1 VTAPRPR
8 APLAGAGGLALL
20 AIATLAG
27 CERPPMDTVQVGYRG
42 TGMAEVYNPR
52 LLALQEGLNTVPE
65 DLPPA
70 SPEGPR
76 AKDVFQNVK
85 VLGDQSVGE
94 FTRTMQSMTAW
105 VAPKEGCA
113 YCHNTA
119 NLADDSLYTKVVA
132 RRMLEM
138 TRHINESW
146 KVHVASTGVTC
157 YTCHRGNPVP
167 AQTWFTPLAATN
179 HFIGNKAGQNS
190 PAASVG
196 LAALPNDPFSAYLS
210 ADANIRVEGTTALPS
225 GHGASMQQTEA
236 TFGLMTH
243 MSQSLGVNCTFCH
256 NTRQFSGWEGSS
268 PRRVTAW
275 HGIRMARDVNT
286 SYLEPLTDTFPV
298 QRKGPGGDVAKVNCA
313 TCHQGAYKP
322 LYGQS
327 LLGGH
332 PELIG
337 TTSRAA
343 AGPIDA
349 DALAATAAVVAQDRK
364 SP

>member
-1 VTAPRPR
+1 MTAPRHR
-8 APLAGAGGLALL
+8 AALGRVGGLA
-20 AIATLAG
+20 AIALAALSG
-27 CERPPMDTVQVGYRG
+27 CERPPMDTVQLGYRG
-42 TGMAEVYNPR
+42 TGMTEVYNPR
-52 LLALQEGLNTVPE
+52 LLALQEGLNAVPE
-65 DLPPA
+65 DQPPA
-70 SPEGPR
+70 SPDGPR
-76 AKDVFQNVK
+76 AKEVFQNVK

-94 FTRTMQSMTAW
+94 FTRTMLSMTAW

-138 TRHINESW
+138 TRHINASW

-167 AQTWFTPLAATN
+167 TQTWFAPLQNTN

-190 PAASVG
+190 PATSVG

-210 ADANIRVEGTTALPS
+210 GSTEIRVEGVTALPS
-225 GHGASMQQTEA
+225 GRGASMQQTEA

-243 MSQSLGVNCTFCH
+243 MSRSLGVNCTFCH
-256 NTRQFSGWEGSS
+256 NTRQFSGWEESS
-268 PRRVTAW
+268 PQRITAW
-275 HGIRMARDVNT
+275 HGIRMARDVNGN
-286 SYLEPLTDTFPV
+286 YLDPLAATFPA
-298 QRKGPGGDVAKVNCA
+298 QRKGPVGDVAKVSCA

-322 LYGQS
+322 LYGKS
-327 LLGGH
+327 MLAGH
-332 PELIG
+332 PELIAP
-337 TTSRAA
+337 AA
-343 AGPIDA
+343 KASSGPIPA
-349 DALAATAAVVAQDRK
+349 DALAATAAVVSQETK